1 MATVST
7 RNRNKDK
14 FYKDGREK
22 KPNWEYRFEKA
33 KINGKRQ
40 HESQAGFRT
49 QKEAFEAGTKAL
61 ALYLNTGEIHQANSI
76 SYADF
81 IDQWYE
87 MYVAVNLR
95 VSTQRKYRGMIKKH
109 LKPALGHFKV
119 QSIKPATLQNFINS
133 YKEKGYSHQ
142 TITHIYVMLKK
153 SFEYA
158 VEPLQYI
165 HKNPM
170 ERVQKPKMDRKR
182 TRERYVLNQD
192 EWKQIITRFDADN
205 KFHIPLMIGY
215 HTGLRI
221 GETLGLTWD
230 CIDFE
235 KGTLTVNKQL
245 LAYKAKDEPRKWTLA
260 PPKTNASNRTIPI
273 GKTLLNALKKEHLKQ
288 KQNKLMYGEYYK
300 KYTAIEIL
308 PNLFEI
314 TLNHDGNN
322 DLDLICVHED
332 GRFMHWDGM
341 RYCFRVI
348 QENLKIRFEYHAL
361 RHTHATMLVASGANI
376 KSVQKRLGHEKIE
389 TTLQTYAHDTEA
401 TNNEAVDI
409 FEKAICPQ

>member
-33 KINGKRQ
+33 KVNGKRQ

-61 ALYLNTGEIHQANSI
+61 AIYLNSGEIHQPNSI

-87 MYVAVNLR
+87 MYVEVNLR
-95 VSTQRKYRGMIKKH
+95 VSTQRKYRGMIAKH
-109 LKPALGHFKV
+109 LKPTLGHLQL
-119 QSIKPATLQNFINS
+119 QSIKPKTLQNFVNS

-142 TITHIYVMLKK
+142 TITHIMNMLKT

-158 VEPLQYI
+158 IEPLQYLQ
-165 HKNPM
+165 KNPM
-170 ERVQKPKMDRKR
+170 THVKKPKVDKKR
-182 TRERYVLNQD
+182 TRERYVLNQE
-192 EWKQIITRFDADN
+192 EWQKIITRFDAST
-205 KFHIPLMIGY
+205 KYHIPLMIGY

-221 GETLGLTWD
+221 GEALGLTWD

-235 KGTLTVNKQL
+235 NSTLTVNKQL
-245 LAYKAKDEPRKWTLA
+245 LAYKSKTEPRKWTLA
-260 PPKTNASNRTIPI
+260 PPKTDASYRTIPI
-273 GKTLLNALKKEHLKQ
+273 GKTLLDALKKEKLKQ
-288 KQNKLMYGEYYK
+288 KQHRLMYGEYYK
-300 KYTAIEIL
+300 RYTSTEIL
-308 PNLFEI
+308 PDLHEI
-314 TLNHDGNN
+314 QLDHEGKDDLHLVCRHD
-322 DLDLICVHED
+322 D
-332 GRFMHWDGM
+332 GQFMHWDGM

-348 QENLKIRFEYHAL
+348 QDNMNIRFEYHAL
-361 RHTHATMLVASGANI
+361 RHTHATMLVESGANI

-389 TTLQTYAHDTEA
+389 TTLQTYAHDTELM
-401 TNNEAVDI
+401 NNDAVDI
-409 FEKAICPQ
+409 FERIICPQ